1 MAQRGAGGFDKV
13 ATGVLAMLLAAGS
26 TVARAD
32 QFGVQ
37 FADGVVDHDVKK
49 SDLGLVWD
57 PGLSWWR
64 IGGFHFTLVGEV
76 HASY

>member
-37 FADGVVDHDVKK
+37 FAGGVADHDVKK